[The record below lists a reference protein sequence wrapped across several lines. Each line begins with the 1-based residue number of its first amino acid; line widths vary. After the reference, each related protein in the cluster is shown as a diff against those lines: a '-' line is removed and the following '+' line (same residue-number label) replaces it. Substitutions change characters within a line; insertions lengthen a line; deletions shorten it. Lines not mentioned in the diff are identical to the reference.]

1 MKPGFL
7 QIRRCTFPT
16 WGENWRHAFKLMEC
30 IFHLF
35 IPEGIRHTHTHTHR
49 HARTHYPPASPSSTP
64 TPPRTPLTSH
74 PKSWE
79 CLHVVQTENERQKL
93 GTPVTTYHRT
103 KFSSKSESPP
113 PRYQHIFF
121 HLPEPLFVKLPSTLL
136 PREVFFFFFPPVA
149 STVTTFPPF
158 PSRLSQCGAKHTQ
171 PAAAARVSFTKK
183 QLRVIAY

>member
-1 MKPGFL
+1 MYFSPVYPRGD
-7 QIRRCTFPT
+7 TPHT
-16 WGENWRHAFKLMEC
+16 YTHAQT
-30 IFHLF
+30 
-35 IPEGIRHTHTHTHR
+35 RTHTL
-49 HARTHYPPASPSSTP
+49 STRLTLLHP
-64 TPPRTPLTSH
+64 DPPRTPPTSH

-103 KFSSKSESPP
+103 KFSSESESPP